1 MRSAK
6 RVAAI
11 LVLIAGL
18 GISKASAGFR
28 SPESLIRNVY
38 AYYGRGTSEFSN
50 GLPRD
55 TETARQFFDPSL
67 SGAWSSPRDAPYD
80 FLVQSPTW
88 KLGAVT
94 VMTLRKQ
101 YDKTYVAVS
110 FDNQGR
116 AVTLNFI
123 VVNTRD
129 GWLILDVE
137 SSHDSLRL
145 FLAQFRR

>member
-6 RVAAI
+6 HVAAI

-55 TETARQFFDPSL
+55 TETAQQFFDPSL
-67 SGAWSSPRDAPYD
+67 SGAWSAPRNAPYD
-80 FLVQSPTW
+80 FLVQSPSW
-88 KLGAVT
+88 KLGALTVT
-94 VMTLRKQ
+94 TLQKQ
-101 YDKTYVAVS
+101 YDKTYVAVA

-129 GWLILDVE
+129 GWVILDVE
-137 SSHDSLRL
+137 SPHDSLRL

>member
-6 RVAAI
+6 RVAVI
-11 LVLIAGL
+11 LVLITGL
-18 GISKASAGFR
+18 GISKTKAGFQ

-55 TETARQFFDPSL
+55 TETAQQFFDPSL
-67 SGAWSSPRDAPYD
+67 SGVWSAPRDAPYD
-80 FLVQSPTW
+80 FLVQSATW

-94 VMTLRKQ
+94 VTTLRKQ

-123 VVNTRD
+123 VVKTRD
-129 GWLILDVE
+129 GWVILDVE
-137 SSHDSLRL
+137 SPHDSLRL
-145 FLAQFRR
+145 FLAQFKR